1 MHIEL
6 SIYGDTL
13 VSRKLDRVATDAV
26 RARPAFR
33 AIADDMRGYEQ
44 RLFDTQGSS
53 GGAPWAL
60 DMPSTLASKAA
71 RGLDPRVL
79 HATKALRRS
88 LTNKSDPMHEEVA
101 TDAFLVFG
109 SSVDY
114 GHFHQRGT
122 HKMPRRRSLQLTEPQ
137 RRAIVKRLQT
147 YVMTGDV

>member
-6 SIYGDTL
+6 AIYGDTL
-13 VSRKLDRVATDAV
+13 VSRKLDRIATDAV
-26 RARPAFR
+26 KARPAFR
-33 AIADDMRGYEQ
+33 AVSDDLRGYER
-44 RLFDTQGSS
+44 RLFDTRGES
-53 GGAPWAL
+53 GGVPWAP
-60 DMPSTLASKAA
+60 DMPSTRAFKAA

-101 TDAFLVFG
+101 TDAFLLFG
-109 SSVDY
+109 SRVGY
-114 GHFHQRGT
+114 GGFHQQGT
-122 HKMPRRRSLQLTEPQ
+122 RKMVRRRPLQLTEPQ